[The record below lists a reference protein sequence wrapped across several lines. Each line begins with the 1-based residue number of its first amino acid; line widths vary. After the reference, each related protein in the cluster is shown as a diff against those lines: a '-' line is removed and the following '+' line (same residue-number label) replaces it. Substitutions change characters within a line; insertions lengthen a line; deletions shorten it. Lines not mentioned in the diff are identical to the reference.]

1 MQDMLVVLDER
12 GKEATS
18 EGLASLLAKVTQITL
33 FSADLHSAVLCNMQ
47 S

>member
-18 EGLASLLAKVTQITL
+18 EGLASLLAKVTHIVL
-33 FSADLHSAVLCNMQ
+33 YSAGP
-47 S
+47 